1 MVDKRKPKI
10 KQVTILVSQEILRQK
25 GGHKYNFY
33 IGKIRIDSISAT

>member
-10 KQVTILVSQEILRQK
+10 KQVTILVSQENLRQK